1 LVLKFVL
8 HSLYQNNKIF
18 KAMTQVTTNQLKAS
32 IISYVNYIV
41 KANTTGNRD
50 LYEGIAD
57 TTWREEIKPFVINE
71 EITTWE
77 SDIKK
82 KFIDQVYLRFS
93 ISEKQAYCL
102 ARAWAA
108 INPST
113 ITA

>member
-1 LVLKFVL
+1 MATINDIK
-8 HSLYQNNKIF
+8 K
-18 KAMTQVTTNQLKAS
+18 S
-32 IISYVNYIV
+32 IITYVNYVV
-41 KANTTGNRD
+41 KANTTSNRD
-50 LYEGIAD
+50 LYEGISD
-57 TTWREEIKPFVINE
+57 TIWNEEIKPFVINE

-82 KFIDQVYLRFS
+82 KFIDQPYVRFG

-108 INPST
+108 INPTT

>member
-1 LVLKFVL
+1 
-8 HSLYQNNKIF
+8 
-18 KAMTQVTTNQLKAS
+18 MTQVTINQIKSS
-32 IISYVNYIV
+32 IITYVNYVV

-50 LYEGIAD
+50 LYESMSD
-57 TTWREEIKPFVINE
+57 NVWREEIKPYVVNE